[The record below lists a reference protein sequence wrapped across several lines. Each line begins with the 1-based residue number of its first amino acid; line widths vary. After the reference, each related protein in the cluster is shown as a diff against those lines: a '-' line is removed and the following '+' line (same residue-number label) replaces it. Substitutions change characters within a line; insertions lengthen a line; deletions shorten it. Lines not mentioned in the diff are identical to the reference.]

1 MQTTK
6 KFSCCKRKH
15 ITYQTAH
22 FLRVNTNKFKIVLL
36 NETQLNSLTNAINLF
51 YKKTTLENDLI
62 LIRSIRML
70 KENTKFIRGRVQI
83 KLKPISNIEVHKTVL
98 YSNK

>member
-1 MQTTK
+1 MQLICFIK
-6 KFSCCKRKH
+6 K
-15 ITYQTAH
+15 A
-22 FLRVNTNKFKIVLL
+22 
-36 NETQLNSLTNAINLF
+36 
-51 YKKTTLENDLI
+51 LENDLI

-83 KLKPISNIEVHKTVL
+83 KFPHNIKPISNTEVHKTVL